1 MPDGDLQNICR
12 GRQAVDNHPLMKNYK
27 AAITRRP
34 SRYRPAEIEQAM
46 RAEPDVVL
54 GDILQ
59 RTGGVYE
66 TTPRLTPKFREDIRE
81 IASDDQLRR
90 IAELPEVPL
99 DRTAENLAYA
109 YRRVPRDAPERPS
122 TANDRHQQQPA
133 NMKLARALNPRA
145 THGDTLVMRRR
156 CRRASPRGG
165 RTAAADCRGCVCI
178 SGAVHGSVPVDTRSF
193 GSG

>member
-81 IASDDQLRR
+81 IAEGGIGRPAPQ
-90 IAELPEVPL
+90 
-99 DRTAENLAYA
+99 DRGAS
-109 YRRVPRDAPERPS
+109 RS
-122 TANDRHQQQPA
+122 TAGPH
-133 NMKLARALNPRA
+133 
-145 THGDTLVMRRR
+145 
-156 CRRASPRGG
+156 C
-165 RTAAADCRGCVCI
+165 
-178 SGAVHGSVPVDTRSF
+178 
-193 GSG
+193 